1 MSNVK
6 VDTVANNR
14 SSFKAGAQKFGGF
27 MAGMI
32 IPNIGAILAWGLI
45 TMFVIPTGWAPNETL
60 VQMVDPMIKWLIPIL
75 VGFTGGR
82 LVHGIR
88 GGVVGAIATYGI
100 IVGSSIPM
108 ILGGM
113 MMGPLGGWVI
123 KSFDKLV
130 EGKIRT
136 GFEMLVDTFSA
147 GILGALVSIFSF
159 LIAEPIVTAISTTL
173 GNIAKVVTEAGL
185 LPLIA
190 IVIEPGK
197 ILFLNNAINF
207 GVLGPLGIQQVTEM
221 GKSVFFLLES
231 NPGPG
236 FGILLAYCIFGKGA
250 ARQSAPGAVIIQF
263 LGGIHEVYFPYI
275 LMKPLLILAA
285 IGGGISAN
293 FTFVML
299 NAGLVA
305 TPSPGSIFAEMAMS
319 PKGGHLPVL
328 AGIAVGAIVS
338 FLIASVILKRDK
350 SMTDMDEDSLN
361 MAKNL
366 TAMMKAESKGQKTL
380 SSAAPALSSA
390 APTLSSAVPKV
401 IVFACEA
408 GMGSSAMGES
418 ILKKKIKEAGLEI
431 EVKHSAVNAL
441 PADTEVIF
449 TQESLAGRAAQVAP
463 NAEIVTVKNF
473 LDQNVYD
480 KYLSRFKK

>member
-1 MSNVK
+1 MESVK
-6 VDTVANNR
+6 VEPAPKNSLN
-14 SSFKAGAQKFGGF
+14 FKAGVQKFGGF

-45 TMFVIPTGWAPNETL
+45 TMFVIPTGWLPNETL
-60 VQMVDPMIKWLIPIL
+60 AQMVDPMIKWLIPIL
-75 VGFTGGR
+75 VGYTGGK
-82 LVHGIR
+82 LVHGVR
-88 GGVVGAIATYGI
+88 GGVVGAVATYGI
-100 IVGSSIPM
+100 IVGASIPM
-108 ILGGM
+108 ILGAM
-113 MMGPLGGWVI
+113 LMGPLGGWVARA
-123 KSFDKLV
+123 FDKSV
-130 EGKIRT
+130 EGRIRT

-147 GILGALVSIFSF
+147 GIMGALLAIFAF
-159 LIAEPIVTAISTTL
+159 VIAEPIVAAISTTL
-173 GNIAKVVTEAGL
+173 GSFAEAVTNAGL

-197 ILFLNNAINF
+197 VLFLNNAINH

-236 FGILLAYCIFGKGA
+236 LGILLAFSIFGKGA
-250 ARQSAPGAVIIQF
+250 AKQSAPGAAVIQF

-285 IGGGISAN
+285 IGGGLAAD
-293 FTFVML
+293 FTFVVL

-305 TPSPGSIFAEMAMS
+305 PPSPGTIFAEIAMS
-319 PKGGHLPVL
+319 PKGGLLPVL

-350 SMTDMDEDSLN
+350 SEVDMDEDALG
-361 MAKNL
+361 MAKKM
-366 TAMMKAESKGQKTL
+366 TAMMKAESKGQKPL
-380 SSAAPALSSA
+380 SAA
-390 APTLSSAVPKV
+390 APTLGSAISGEVPKI

-418 ILKKKIKEAGLEI
+418 ILKKKIKEAGLSI

-441 PADTEVIF
+441 PADAEVIF

-463 NAEIVTVKNF
+463 GAEIITIKNF
-473 LDQNVYD
+473 LEQNAYD
-480 KYLSRFKK
+480 EYLSRFK

>member
-6 VDTVANNR
+6 VDTAANSR
-14 SSFKAGAQKFGGF
+14 SNFKAGVQKFGGF

-45 TMFVIPTGWAPNETL
+45 TMFVIPTGWWPNETL
-60 VQMVDPMIKWLIPIL
+60 AQMVDPMIKWLIPIL

-100 IVGSSIPM
+100 IVGASIPM
-108 ILGGM
+108 ILGAM
-113 MMGPLGGWVI
+113 IMGPLGGWI
-123 KSFDKLV
+123 ARSFDKTI
-130 EGKIRT
+130 EGRIRT

-147 GILGALVSIFSF
+147 GIMGALLSIFAF

-173 GNIAKVVTEAGL
+173 GSFAEAVTSAGL

-197 ILFLNNAINF
+197 ILFLNNAINH
-207 GVLGPLGIQQVTEM
+207 GVMGPLGIQQVTEM
-221 GKSVFFLLES
+221 GKSIFFLLES

-236 FGILLAYCIFGKGA
+236 LGILLAFSIFGKGA
-250 ARQSAPGAVIIQF
+250 AKQSAPGAVVIHFI
-263 LGGIHEVYFPYI
+263 GGIHEVYFPYI

-285 IGGGISAN
+285 IGGGLAAN

-305 TPSPGSIFAEMAMS
+305 PPSPGSIFAEMAMA
-319 PKGGHLPVL
+319 PKGGLLPVL
-328 AGIAVGAIVS
+328 AGIAVGAVVS

-350 SMTDMDEDSLN
+350 SMDDLDEDSLN
-361 MAKNL
+361 MAKKM
-366 TAMMKAESKGQKTL
+366 TAMMKAESKGQKPA
-380 SSAAPALSSA
+380 SARPV
-390 APTLSSAVPKV
+390 LSSAVPKV
-401 IVFACEA
+401 IIFACEA

-441 PADTEVIF
+441 SADAEVIF

-463 NAEIVTVKNF
+463 NAEIVTIKNF
-473 LDQNVYD
+473 LEQNAYD
-480 KYLSRFKK
+480 EYLSRFKK

>member
-6 VDTVANNR
+6 AETVVNKKSN
-14 SSFKAGAQKFGGF
+14 FKASTQKFGGF

-45 TMFVIPTGWAPNETL
+45 TMFVIPTGWTPSEKLA
-60 VQMVDPMIKWLIPIL
+60 VMVGPMIKWLIPIL

-88 GGVVGAIATYGI
+88 GGVVGAIATCGI
-100 IVGSSIPM
+100 IVGSDIPM

-113 MMGPLGGWVI
+113 IMGPLGGWII
-123 KSFDKLV
+123 KKFDQLV

-147 GILGALVSIFSF
+147 GILGALISIFAF
-159 LIAEPIVTAISTTL
+159 LVAEPIVTGISTTL
-173 GNIAKVVTEAGL
+173 GNIAAAVTEAGL

-236 FGILLAYCIFGKGA
+236 MGILLAYCIFGKGA
-250 ARQSAPGAVIIQF
+250 ARQSAPGAAIIHF

-275 LMKPLLILAA
+275 LMKPILILAA

-293 FTFVML
+293 FTFVLL

-305 TPSPGSIFAEMAMS
+305 TPSPGSIFAQMAMS

-328 AGIAVGAIVS
+328 AGIVVGGIVS

-350 SMTDMDEDSLN
+350 SMGEMDQDSLN

-366 TAMMKAESKGQKTL
+366 TAMMKAESKGQQT
-380 SSAAPALSSA
+380 SNVSAPALS
-390 APTLSSAVPKV
+390 TNVPKI

-418 ILKKKIKEAGLEI
+418 ILKKKIKEAGLAI
-431 EVKHSAVNAL
+431 EVKHSAVNAV
-441 PADTEVIF
+441 PANTEVIF
-449 TQESLAGRAAQVAP
+449 TQESLAARAAQVAP

-473 LDQNVYD
+473 LEQTAYD
-480 KYLSRFKK
+480 EYLSRFKK

>member
-6 VDTVANNR
+6 VDTAPSNSLN
-14 SSFKAGAQKFGGF
+14 FKAGVQKFGGF

-32 IPNIGAILAWGLI
+32 IPNIGAILAWGII
-45 TMFVIPTGWAPNETL
+45 TMFVIPTGWIPNEHLAET
-60 VQMVDPMIKWLIPIL
+60 VGPMIKWLIPIL
-75 VGFTGGR
+75 VGFTGGK
-82 LVHGIR
+82 LVHGTR

-100 IVGSSIPM
+100 IVGASIPM
-108 ILGGM
+108 ILGAM
-113 MMGPLGGWVI
+113 LMGPLGGLVV
-123 KSFDKLV
+123 KTFDRAI

-147 GILGALVSIFSF
+147 GIMGALLAIFAF
-159 LIAEPIVTAISTTL
+159 LIAEPIVTAISTVL
-173 GNIAKVVTEAGL
+173 GSFAEAVTAAGL

-190 IVIEPGK
+190 LVIEPGK
-197 ILFLNNAINF
+197 VLFLNNAINH
-207 GVLGPLGIQQVTEM
+207 GVMGPLGIQQVTEM
-221 GKSVFFLLES
+221 GKSIFFLLES

-236 FGILLAYCIFGKGA
+236 LGILLAFSFFGKGA
-250 ARQSAPGAVIIQF
+250 AKQSAPGAAVIQF

-285 IGGGISAN
+285 IGGGLAAD

-299 NAGLVA
+299 DAGLVA
-305 TPSPGSIFAEMAMS
+305 PPSPGTIFAEIAMS
-319 PKGGHLPVL
+319 PKGGLLPVL
-328 AGIAVGAIVS
+328 TGIAVGAVVS

-350 SMTDMDEDSLN
+350 SETDMDEDSLN
-361 MAKNL
+361 MAKKM
-366 TAMMKAESKGQKTL
+366 TAMMKAESKGQNTI
-380 SSAAPALSSA
+380 SSA
-390 APTLSSAVPKV
+390 APTPPVLSSEVPKL

-418 ILKKKIKEAGLEI
+418 ILKKKIKEAGLQI

-463 NAEIVTVKNF
+463 NAEIITIKNF
-473 LDQNVYD
+473 LEPKAYD
-480 KYLSRFKK
+480 EYLSRFKK

>member
-6 VDTVANNR
+6 VDTAANNSR
-14 SSFKAGAQKFGGF
+14 NFKAGVQKFGGF

-32 IPNIGAILAWGLI
+32 IPNIGAILAWGII
-45 TMFVIPTGWAPNETL
+45 TMFVIPTGWIPNEKL
-60 VQMVDPMIKWLIPIL
+60 SEIVGPMIKWLIPIL
-75 VGFTGGR
+75 VGYTGGK
-82 LVHGIR
+82 LVHGTR

-100 IVGSSIPM
+100 IVGASIPM
-108 ILGGM
+108 ILGAM
-113 MMGPLGGWVI
+113 IMGPFGGWI
-123 KSFDKLV
+123 AKTFDRAV
-130 EGKIRT
+130 EGRIKT

-147 GILGALVSIFSF
+147 GIMGALLAIFAF

-173 GNIAKVVTEAGL
+173 GAFAEAVTAAGL

-197 ILFLNNAINF
+197 ILFLNNAINH
-207 GVLGPLGIQQVTEM
+207 GVMGPLGIQQVAEM
-221 GKSVFFLLES
+221 GKSIFFLLES

-236 FGILLAYCIFGKGA
+236 LGILLAFSIFGKGA
-250 ARQSAPGAVIIQF
+250 AKQSAPGAVIIHF

-285 IGGGISAN
+285 IGGGIAAN
-293 FTFVML
+293 FTFVIL

-305 TPSPGSIFAEMAMS
+305 PPSPGSIFAEMAMA
-319 PKGGHLPVL
+319 PKGGLLPVL
-328 AGIAVGAIVS
+328 AGITVGAVVS
-338 FLIASVILKRDK
+338 FFIASVILKRDK
-350 SMTDMDEDSLN
+350 SEIDMDEDSLN
-361 MAKNL
+361 IAKKM
-366 TAMMKAESKGQKTL
+366 TAMMKAESKGQQISSASPTTPVL
-380 SSAAPALSSA
+380 SSV
-390 APTLSSAVPKV
+390 VPKV

-418 ILKKKIKEAGLEI
+418 ILKKKIKEAGLAI

-441 PADTEVIF
+441 SADAEVIF

-463 NAEIVTVKNF
+463 NAEIVTIKNF
-473 LDQNVYD
+473 LEQNAYD
-480 KYLSRFKK
+480 EYLSRFKH

>member
-6 VDTVANNR
+6 VDTVVNSR
-14 SSFKAGAQKFGGF
+14 SNFKAGVQKFGGF

-32 IPNIGAILAWGLI
+32 LPNIGAILAWGLI
-45 TMFVIPTGWAPNETL
+45 TLFVIPTGRMPNEHL
-60 VQMVDPMIKWLIPIL
+60 AQMVDPMIKWLIPIL
-75 VGFTGGR
+75 VGYTGGK
-82 LVHGIR
+82 LVHGTR
-88 GGVVGAIATYGI
+88 GGVVGAIATCGI
-100 IVGSSIPM
+100 IIGASIPM
-108 ILGGM
+108 IFGAML
-113 MMGPLGGWVI
+113 MGPFGGWVART
-123 KSFDKLV
+123 FDRAL

-147 GILGALVSIFSF
+147 GIMGAILAIFAF
-159 LIAEPIVTAISTTL
+159 LIAEPIVVAISTTL
-173 GNIAKVVTEAGL
+173 GNFAETVTAAGL

-197 ILFLNNAINF
+197 VLFLNNAINH
-207 GVLGPLGIQQVTEM
+207 GVLGPLGIQQAAEM
-221 GKSVFFLLES
+221 GKSIFFLLES

-236 FGILLAYCIFGKGA
+236 LGILLAFSFFGKGA
-250 ARQSAPGAVIIQF
+250 AKQSAPGAAVIQF

-285 IGGGISAN
+285 IGGGLAAD

-299 NAGLVA
+299 KAGLVA
-305 TPSPGSIFAEMAMS
+305 PPSPGTIFAEIAMT
-319 PKGGHLPVL
+319 PKGGLLPVL
-328 AGIAVGAIVS
+328 AGITVGAVVS

-350 SMTDMDEDSLN
+350 SEIEMDEDSLN
-361 MAKNL
+361 MAKKM
-366 TAMMKAESKGQKTL
+366 TAIMKAESKGQKPL
-380 SSAAPALSSA
+380 SSAEPVS
-390 APTLSSAVPKV
+390 PVLSSAVPKV

-418 ILKKKIKEAGLEI
+418 ILKKKIKEAGLGI

-441 PADTEVIF
+441 PADAEVIF

-463 NAEIVTVKNF
+463 NAEIVTIKNF
-473 LDQNVYD
+473 LEQTAYD
-480 KYLSRFKK
+480 EYLSRFKK

>member
-1 MSNVK
+1 MSNVR
-6 VDTVANNR
+6 VDTAVNSKSN
-14 SSFKAGAQKFGGF
+14 FKAGVQKFGGF

-32 IPNIGAILAWGLI
+32 IPNIGAILAWGII
-45 TMFVIPTGWAPNETL
+45 TMFVIPTGWIPNEKL
-60 VQMVDPMIKWLIPIL
+60 SEIVGPMIKWLIPIL
-75 VGFTGGR
+75 VGYTGGR

-88 GGVVGAIATYGI
+88 GGVVGAIATFGI
-100 IVGSSIPM
+100 IVGASIPM
-108 ILGGM
+108 ILGAM
-113 MMGPLGGWVI
+113 IMGPLGGWVART
-123 KSFDKLV
+123 FDKAV
-130 EGKIRT
+130 EGRIRT

-147 GILGALVSIFSF
+147 GIMGALLAIFSF
-159 LIAEPIVTAISTTL
+159 LIAEPVVTAISTTL
-173 GNIAKVVTEAGL
+173 GSFAEAVTSAGL

-197 ILFLNNAINF
+197 VLFLNNAINH

-236 FGILLAYCIFGKGA
+236 LGILLAFTFFGKGA
-250 ARQSAPGAVIIQF
+250 AKQSAPGAVVIHF

-285 IGGGISAN
+285 IGGGIAAN
-293 FTFVML
+293 FTFVLL

-305 TPSPGSIFAEMAMS
+305 TPSPGSIFAEMAMA
-319 PKGGHLPVL
+319 PKGGLLPVL
-328 AGIAVGAIVS
+328 AGIIVGAVVS

-350 SMTDMDEDSLN
+350 SVDDMDEESLN
-361 MAKNL
+361 MAKKM
-366 TAMMKAESKGQKTL
+366 TAMLKAESKGQKTESSL
-380 SSAAPALSSA
+380 SPALRSD
-390 APTLSSAVPKV
+390 VPKV

-418 ILKKKIKEAGLEI
+418 ILRKKIKEAGLEI

-463 NAEIVTVKNF
+463 KAEIITIRNF
-473 LDQNVYD
+473 LEQSAYD
-480 KYLSRFKK
+480 EYLSRLKN